1 LKEQENAV
9 SNEVDFSM
17 RILCQHRQEQTK
29 HEVMMMYNVRVAAGK
44 QNICKKK
51 LQCRKLLVS
60 IRFVQLA
67 GEVL

>member
-1 LKEQENAV
+1 
-9 SNEVDFSM
+9 M

-51 LQCRKLLVS
+51 ITMQKAVGVNKVCTIGRGGALE
-60 IRFVQLA
+60 FV
-67 GEVL
+67 